1 MSRARTTA
9 GLLALIALSVWY
21 WTATPVLPQLRTAPV
36 LMASGNVD
44 SAELSSDAVAPIA
57 LKTAAGPNIATAP
70 AFHNGA
76 TTAAGV
82 PVPLPMA
89 INDRLDAPAA
99 RALIWRYRAAHQCL
113 ATRQSEHFFEN
124 WLRDTG
130 TAWLDASERER
141 VLAGRRAAVERMLD
155 ACQRQGFKKAG
166 EEFDDEPPGYL
177 LWAKASAAASG
188 DPLARLLEYGRPGY
202 RQEVP
207 SLLTQLVAEG
217 DPTLLVEVGQIH
229 RNRGDLR
236 IPGIELSGRWGG
248 RPDPRMVWAL
258 VACDLGMD
266 CGGTSS
272 YLDQL
277 CLREGW
283 CGYPNVE
290 AALRDGGIQA
300 DAAVETEVQRQM
312 LRAQVRRKAVVFEKR
327 G

>member
-1 MSRARTTA
+1 M
-9 GLLALIALSVWY
+9 
-21 WTATPVLPQLRTAPV
+21 
-36 LMASGNVD
+36 
-44 SAELSSDAVAPIA
+44 
-57 LKTAAGPNIATAP
+57 
-70 AFHNGA
+70 
-76 TTAAGV
+76 
-82 PVPLPMA
+82 
-89 INDRLDAPAA
+89 
-99 RALIWRYRAAHQCL
+99 
-113 ATRQSEHFFEN
+113 
-124 WLRDTG
+124 
-130 TAWLDASERER
+130 
-141 VLAGRRAAVERMLD
+141 
-155 ACQRQGFKKAG
+155 
-166 EEFDDEPPGYL
+166 
-177 LWAKASAAASG
+177 
-188 DPLARLLEYGRPGY
+188 LEYGRPGY